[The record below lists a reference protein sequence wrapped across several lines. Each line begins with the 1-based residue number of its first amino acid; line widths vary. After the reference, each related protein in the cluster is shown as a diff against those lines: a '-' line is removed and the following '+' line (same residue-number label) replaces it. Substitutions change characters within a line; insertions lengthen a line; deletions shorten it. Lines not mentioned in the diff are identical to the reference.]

1 MTPEPLWHDS
11 AYYQLKVKGVFG
23 IKWSA
28 WFEDMT
34 IEARDSETVLTGKV
48 ADQAALHGL
57 LVRVRDLGLT
67 LISVTRIESE

>member
-1 MTPEPLWHDS
+1 
-11 AYYQLKVKGVFG
+11 
-23 IKWSA
+23 
-28 WFEDMT
+28 MT